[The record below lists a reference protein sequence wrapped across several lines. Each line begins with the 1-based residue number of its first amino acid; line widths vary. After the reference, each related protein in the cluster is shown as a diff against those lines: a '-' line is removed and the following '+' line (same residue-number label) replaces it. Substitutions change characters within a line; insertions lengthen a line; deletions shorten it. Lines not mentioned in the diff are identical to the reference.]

1 MGKTMDTQNDRLG
14 RAEKIWSGEINP
26 GAELFEKNITLVK
39 RLFEEVWNK
48 GNLSLVDEFLAADF
62 VDYNRPPDAPD
73 GREGY
78 KAGVNMIRT
87 AFPDFHFTLDQI
99 LAEDNRVAIRLTG
112 SGTHKG
118 DFLGISPTGKQVT
131 LGSMTFI
138 HIKNGKL
145 AERWG
150 ISDIPRVIQQLQG

>member
-1 MGKTMDTQNDRLG
+1 MDTHIDRS
-14 RAEKIWSGEINP
+14 RQAEKIWAGEINP
-26 GAELFEKNITLVK
+26 GSDHSNKNVELVK
-39 RLFEEVWNK
+39 RFFEEVWNK
-48 GNLSLVDEFLAADF
+48 GNLGLVDEFLAPDF
-62 VDYNRPPDAPD
+62 VDYNRPPGTPD

-78 KAGVNMIRT
+78 TAGVNMIRT

-99 LAEDNRVAIRLTG
+99 LAEDNRVAVRLTG
-112 SGTHKG
+112 CGTHKG
-118 DFLGISPTGKQVT
+118 DFLGISPTGKQVE